1 MYRLLLINL
10 LLINILVAEVVATV
24 NGKEITQKDVDKFVS
39 KSIPGAQ
46 YAYMDTI
53 QKQKVLDQLIERE
66 LYIVVAKREGV
77 TKDKQFEI
85 ELEKLK
91 ENLIL
96 DLWMKNKLEEIVVS
110 EKEINQ
116 YYQEHDSKFHRSA
129 SASARH
135 ILVST
140 EAEAR
145 EIIQELEYATNLKEK
160 FIELAKSRSTGPS
173 SKNGGDLG
181 WFSKDQMVFE
191 FSNAAFALQ
200 KGQVTHMPVKT
211 HFGYHVIYLTDKKPA
226 GKVDFFKVRDSI
238 SQGLKLKKFQK
249 KMKNL
254 AQTLRKTAN
263 ISVK

>member
-10 LLINILVAEVVATV
+10 LLINILVADIVATV
-24 NGKEITQKDVDKFVS
+24 NGKKITQEDVDKFVS

-46 YAYMDTI
+46 YAYMDGV

-66 LYIVVAKREGV
+66 LYIVVAKREGIE
-77 TKDKQFEI
+77 KKFQFEM

-96 DLWMKNKLEEIVVS
+96 DLWMKQKLEKIVVS
-110 EKEINQ
+110 EQEINQ
-116 YYQEHDSKFHRSA
+116 YYQENDEKFQQSA

-140 EAEAR
+140 ESEAR
-145 EIIQELEYATNLKEK
+145 EIIQELEFSSNLKEK

-181 WFSKDQMVFE
+181 WFSKDQMVLE
-191 FSNAAFALQ
+191 FSNAAFSLQ
-200 KGQVTHMPVKT
+200 AGKITPIPIKT
-211 HFGYHVIYLTDKKPA
+211 HFGYHVIYLTDKKSA
-226 GKVDFFKVRDSI
+226 GKVDFFKVRDNI
-238 SQGLKLKKFQK
+238 AQVLKLQKFQK
-249 KMKNL
+249 NMKDL
-254 AQTLRKTAN
+254 SQKLRKTAN